1 MLSENTIL
9 KKAVDALRER
19 LPAGWTVELVEIE
32 ARGPDGVVDG
42 VVRLVAPDGRE
53 AELVAEV
60 KRRLDPRRA
69 QELTEQV
76 GRQANGRQALAVS
89 PWMSRSTREILIDA
103 GLNLVDLTGSVRMSL
118 SEPGLFIETA
128 GADRDPWPDAS
139 RVTLRGSK
147 AARVVRAL
155 CAARPP
161 IGVRELAEEAG
172 TTPGYVSKLV
182 RKLDQQAAV
191 RRTEGG
197 QVGEVDLRRL
207 LERWG
212 DDAPLEKRATTT
224 SWIAPRGL
232 GALQERLTKLDIRYA
247 VTGSLAASQR
257 APVAAPRV
265 VSVYVEDPEA
275 FAAEAGLRAADAGAN
290 VLLLVPD
297 DDYVFEGT
305 WIEKQLRFAALSQ
318 VVADLLSGPGRGPAE
333 ADALLAWM
341 NDNEEVWRG

>member
-9 KKAVDALRER
+9 KKAIDALRER
-19 LPAGWTVELVEIE
+19 LPPGWGIELQAIEVRTVAG
-32 ARGPDGVVDG
+32 RVDG
-42 VVRLVAPDGRE
+42 VVRVVAPDGRE

-69 QELTEQV
+69 QELADQV
-76 GRQANGRQALAVS
+76 KLLAPGRPALAVA
-89 PWMSRSTREILIDA
+89 PWMSSSTREILVDA
-103 GLNLVDLTGSVRMSL
+103 GLGVVDLTGGIRVAL
-118 SEPGLFIETA
+118 SEPGLFIETH
-128 GADRDPWPDAS
+128 GADRDPWPEAA

-155 CAARPP
+155 CAACPP

-182 RKLDQQAAV
+182 RMLDQQAAV

-197 QVGEVDLRRL
+197 QVGAVDLRRL

-212 DDAPLEKRATTT
+212 EDAPLERRASTS

-232 GALQERLTKLDIRYA
+232 SALQDRLKKLHARYA

-257 APVAAPRV
+257 SPVAAPRV
-265 VSVYVEDPEA
+265 VSIYVEDPEA
-275 FAAEAGLRAADAGAN
+275 FAAESGLRTAEAGAN

-297 DDYVFEGT
+297 DEFVFEDT
-305 WIEKQLRFAALSQ
+305 WIGQGLRFAALPQ

-333 ADALLAWM
+333 AEALLAWM
-341 NDNEEVWRG
+341 KSNLGVWRG